1 MTGSFVVSVRLQGL
15 KELLLLESD
24 QTGSKAIDIC
34 RTAKTSREQ
43 IKSISEDKATIVDA
57 LRRRK
62 IFKDSPQRQSSK
74 KRPPTSAQ
82 RNQWRPQQQ
91 QWDAKSWRLRT
102 VGTVAEIFY
111 LRSAQRTEKSADIV
125 INWGILWQSAVLKP
139 VQELAYSNTERQ
151 RPLRSWNWPAR

>member
-91 QWDAKSWRLRT
+91 QWDAKS
-102 VGTVAEIFY
+102 
-111 LRSAQRTEKSADIV
+111 
-125 INWGILWQSAVLKP
+125 
-139 VQELAYSNTERQ
+139 
-151 RPLRSWNWPAR
+151 